1 MAEPTAD
8 MRAALAEA
16 LEASQFPTSD
26 GEAAASWDEWDKDD
40 GAPAPKAETA
50 SADEDE
56 PGKDE
61 APEDA
66 PEVPE
71 ADEVQAELPSEY
83 WGVSLEGIP
92 DEAKKSILDHFAQQD
107 STIQKLQA
115 RLAKEPDAPAPSDE
129 PADIPAEDITDEAL
143 AIALGYDPQDPYNQ
157 PTPRELQMARSVI
170 ALEDKVDA
178 LVQKDTV
185 KEVETEWNRQLDEL
199 ETVQGKLP
207 FDRVQVL
214 RYAIEE
220 GIASPFEVYFKL
232 SAPVKR
238 EVEQTVAEARR
249 QAAKKAE
256 QGGVKPRSSD
266 GTSAAID
273 PKTTSLKDAVAIA
286 MKESEKETGLSFK
299 SIFGRKQFVAEDEK
313 P

>member
-1 MAEPTAD
+1 MAEQAD
-8 MRAALAEA
+8 LRVALAEA
-16 LEASQFPTSD
+16 LKESKFPTTD
-26 GEAAASWDEWDKDD
+26 DADAASWESWDAEG
-40 GAPAPKAETA
+40 GAPAPEAADTA
-50 SADEDE
+50 PADEDK

-61 APEDA
+61 AAVA
-66 PEVPE
+66 PEAAEPADSGE
-71 ADEVQAELPSEY
+71 AADLPDEY

-107 STIQKLQA
+107 STIQQLQA
-115 RLAKEPDAPAPSDE
+115 RLTKEPAAPAPVETSDDE
-129 PADIPAEDITDEAL
+129 EITDEAL
-143 AIALGYDPQDPYNQ
+143 AIALGYDPQDQYNQ
-157 PTPRELQMARSVI
+157 PTPRELTMARSVI

-178 LVQKDTV
+178 LVQKDAV
-185 KEVETEWNRQLDEL
+185 SAVEHQWNAQLDEL

-220 GIASPFEVYFKL
+220 GIASPFEVYFRL

-249 QAAKKAE
+249 QVAKKAE
-256 QGGVKPRSSD
+256 AGGVKPR
-266 GTSAAID
+266 GTAGDTTAID
-273 PKTTSLKDAVAIA
+273 PKTTSLRDAVAIA

-299 SIFGRKQFVAEDEK
+299 NIFGRKQFRAEEE
-313 P
+313 